1 LKKIDKMSQR
11 EFVKFCSLSHSLN
24 SKFISSYLDRTL
36 KQKVNTIQEL
46 EDKLTELS
54 KVRHEENEN
63 TKKCMQDWENKYK
76 AMHDNLT
83 SEIKLLTGKLNSME
97 VSNFI
102 EIQKLIFLLMFQN

>member
-1 LKKIDKMSQR
+1 MKKHKNLFKI
-11 EFVKFCSLSHSLN
+11 F
-24 SKFISSYLDRTL
+24 SYLDRTL

-54 KVRHEENEN
+54 KVRQEENEN
-63 TKKCMQDWENKYK
+63 FKNRMQEWENKYK

-97 VSNFI
+97 VS
-102 EIQKLIFLLMFQN
+102 